1 MEMVTI
7 RVDGESREVPEG
19 SRLASVV
26 TGRDPLCCVAVIRPG
41 TQEKEATENLQV
53 LTTKGEVRV
62 EIPASGSISIKS
74 PGFIDSLKLHWEDR
88 YSAAFGPF
96 PSDIVPDRRP
106 HLYERGD
113 LVLGCG
119 GYDPNLSYLVFS
131 RMRHSADHGAG
142 ENGGVIGRVVS
153 GRGVLDHWSAGDRVT
168 DVIPV
173 IAWADTTRSFTT
185 TDPDLLLED
194 GMQIVTHVDLAV
206 QGYEADHIDTS
217 CAGSVE
223 HLLLALEDG
232 TFHVGRAASTHIF
245 DGRRTQVDV
254 SLELKE
260 PRREGTVT
268 VRTKGRSRGAIYIYT
283 ADVPS
288 NPAHTVVAQVVH
300 GIEIAR
306 LAKADDIFCTR
317 ASPAR
322 FDLIGLPLGEALRVA
337 ASRGVKTQ
345 VDSQE
350 GDRVVVGQ
358 VPGTTLEV
366 LAAGTVSL
374 GTESLSR
381 VIDIVLDD
389 AAAPDSCEIFRV
401 LTGLWSHDVGQVPSF
416 FIFDD
421 VYLFKPAIPKG
432 VKIIPENTPQGEVPA
447 GALAIT
453 NEARKGVGLVGIRV
467 SAHREFGPTSEP
479 FEGTNIIGRVR
490 NPDVLKNIREKDIVF
505 IREVKG

>member
-1 MEMVTI
+1 MVTI
-7 RVDGESREVPEG
+7 RIDGESREVPEE
-19 SRLASVV
+19 SRLASVF

-41 TQEKEATENLQV
+41 TQEKETTENLQI
-53 LTTKGEVRV
+53 LTTKGEIRV
-62 EIPASGSISIKS
+62 EISASGRIPLEG
-74 PGFIDSLKLHWEDR
+74 PGFIESLKLHWEDR

-96 PSDIVPDRRP
+96 PSENIPDRRP

-113 LVLGCG
+113 LILGCG
-119 GYDPNLSYLVFS
+119 GYDPKQSYLIFS
-131 RMRHSADHGAG
+131 RMRHSADHGTG

-153 GRGVLDHWSAGDRVT
+153 GRGVLDHWGTGDRVT
-168 DVIPV
+168 EVIPV
-173 IAWADTTRSFTT
+173 ISWADTARSFTT
-185 TDPDLLLED
+185 TDQELLLEE

-206 QGYEADHIDTS
+206 QGYGEDHIVTD
-217 CAGSVE
+217 CAASVE

-245 DGRRTQVDV
+245 DGRRTQIDV
-254 SLELKE
+254 PPELKG

-268 VRTKGRSRGAIYIYT
+268 VRTKGQSKGGVYIYT

-300 GIEIAR
+300 GIESAR
-306 LAKADDIFCTR
+306 LAKADDIVCIR

-337 ASRGVKTQ
+337 AARGVKTQ
-345 VDSQE
+345 VDDQA

-366 LAAGTVSL
+366 LASGTVSL
-374 GTESLSR
+374 ITEPLSR

-389 AAAPDSCEIFRV
+389 AKAPDSSEIFRF
-401 LTGLWSHDVGQVPSF
+401 LTGLWSHDVGQVPAF

-432 VKIIPENTPQGEVPA
+432 VKIIPENIPQDEVPA

-453 NEARKGVGLVGIRV
+453 NESRKGVGLVGIRV
-467 SAHREFGPTSEP
+467 SAHKEFGPTSEP
-479 FEGTNIIGRVR
+479 FEGTNIIGRVV
-490 NPDVLKNIREKDIVF
+490 NPGVLKNIREKDIVF

>member
-1 MEMVTI
+1 MITI
-7 RVDGESREVPEG
+7 RLDGESLEVKEG

-26 TGRDPLCCVAVIRPG
+26 PSRDPHCCVAVIRPG
-41 TQEKEATENLQV
+41 TQEKEKTENLQV

-62 EIPASGSISIKS
+62 EIPSSGSI
-74 PGFIDSLKLHWEDR
+74 PLEDPAFIEGLKLHWEDR

-96 PSDIVPDRRP
+96 PSEIVPDRRP

-113 LVLGCG
+113 LILGCG
-119 GYDPNLSYLVFS
+119 GYDPKQSYLVFS

-142 ENGGVIGRVVS
+142 GNGGVIGRVVS
-153 GRGVLDHWSAGDRVT
+153 GRGVLDQWGTGDRVT
-168 DVIPV
+168 GVIPV
-173 IAWADTTRSFTT
+173 VAWADTSRSFTT
-185 TDPDLLLED
+185 TDPELLLEE

-206 QGYEADHIDTS
+206 QGYGEDHIVTD
-217 CAGSVE
+217 CAKSVE

-245 DGRRTQVDV
+245 DGRRAQIDV
-254 SLELKE
+254 PLELKG

-268 VRTKGRSRGAIYIYT
+268 VRIKGHSRGAVYIYT

-306 LAKADDIFCTR
+306 LAKEQDIFSVT

-322 FDLIGLPLGEALRVA
+322 FDLIGLPLGEALKIA
-337 ASRGVKTQ
+337 AARGIKAQ
-345 VDSQE
+345 VDNQE

-366 LAAGTVSL
+366 LAGGKVSAV
-374 GTESLSR
+374 TESLSR

-389 AAAPDSCEIFRV
+389 VNAPDSCQIFRF
-401 LTGLWSHDVGQVPSF
+401 LTGLWSHDVGQVPAF

-421 VYLFKPAIPKG
+421 VYLFKPVIPKG
-432 VKIIPENTPQGEVPA
+432 VKIIPENTPEDEVPA

-453 NEARKGVGLVGIRV
+453 NEARKGVGLIGIRV
-467 SAHREFGPTSEP
+467 SAHTEFGPTSEP
-479 FEGTNIIGRVR
+479 FEGTNIIGRVI
-490 NPDVLKNIREKDIVF
+490 NPDVLKNIGEKDIVF

>member
-1 MEMVTI
+1 MVTI
-7 RVDGESREVPEG
+7 RIDGESLRVSEG
-19 SRLASVV
+19 SRLSSVV

-41 TQEKEATENLQV
+41 TQEKETTENLQV
-53 LTTKGEVRV
+53 LTTKGEIRV
-62 EIPASGSISIKS
+62 EIPASGSIPLEG

-113 LVLGCG
+113 LILGCG
-119 GYDPNLSYLVFS
+119 GYDPKLSYLVFS
-131 RMRHSADHGAG
+131 RMRHSADHGTG

-153 GRGVLDHWSAGDRVT
+153 GRGVLDHWSTGDRVT
-168 DVIPV
+168 KVIPV
-173 IAWADTTRSFTT
+173 ISWADTTRSFTT
-185 TDPDLLLED
+185 TDLDLLLEE

-206 QGYEADHIDTS
+206 QGFGEDHIVTD

-223 HLLLALEDG
+223 HLLLTLEDG
-232 TFHVGRAASTHIF
+232 TFHVGRAASTHIL
-245 DGRRTQVDV
+245 DGRRTHVDV
-254 SLELKE
+254 PPESKG
-260 PRREGTVT
+260 PRREGTVS
-268 VRTKGRSRGAIYIYT
+268 VRTKGRSRGAVYIYT

-306 LAKADDIFCTR
+306 LAKANDIFCVR

-322 FDLIGLPLGEALRVA
+322 FDLIGLLLGEALQIA
-337 ASRGVKTQ
+337 AARGVKPR
-345 VDSQE
+345 VDIQA
-350 GDRVVVGQ
+350 GDHVVVGQ
-358 VPGTTLEV
+358 APGTTLEV
-366 LAAGTVSL
+366 LAGGTVSL
-374 GTESLSR
+374 VTEPLSR
-381 VIDIVLDD
+381 VIDVVLDD
-389 AAAPDSCEIFRV
+389 ANAPDSCEIFRL
-401 LTGLWSHDVGQVPSF
+401 LTGLWSHDVGKIPAF
-416 FIFDD
+416 FIFED
-421 VYLFKPAIPKG
+421 VYLFKPVIPKG
-432 VKIIPENTPQGEVPA
+432 VKIIPENTPQDEVPA

-490 NPDVLKNIREKDIVF
+490 NPGVLKNIREKDIVF

>member
-1 MEMVTI
+1 MLMI
-7 RVDGESREVPEG
+7 RVDGESLEVPEG

-26 TGRDPLCCVAVIRPG
+26 ADRDPLCCVAVIRPG
-41 TQEKEATENLQV
+41 TQERETTENLQI
-53 LTTKGEVRV
+53 LTSKGEIRV
-62 EIPASGSISIKS
+62 EIPASGRIPLEG
-74 PGFIDSLKLHWEDR
+74 PGFIESLNLHWEDR

-113 LVLGCG
+113 LILGCG
-119 GYDPNLSYLVFS
+119 GYDPKQSYLIFS
-131 RMRHSADHGAG
+131 RMRHSADHGTG

-153 GRGVLDHWSAGDRVT
+153 GRGVLDHWGTGDRVT
-168 DVIPV
+168 EVIPV

-185 TDPDLLLED
+185 TDPDILLEE

-206 QGYEADHIDTS
+206 QGYEEDHIVTD
-217 CAGSVE
+217 CAASVE
-223 HLLLALEDG
+223 HLLLALENG

-245 DGRRTQVDV
+245 DGRRTQIDV
-254 SLELKE
+254 PPELKG

-268 VRTKGRSRGAIYIYT
+268 VRTKGQARGAVYIYT

-306 LAKADDIFCTR
+306 LARPNDVFCVR
-317 ASPAR
+317 ASPVR
-322 FDLIGLPLGEALRVA
+322 FDLIGLPLGEALEIAVA
-337 ASRGVKTQ
+337 RGVKTK
-345 VDSQE
+345 VDNQA

-366 LAAGTVSL
+366 LAGGTVSL
-374 GTESLSR
+374 ITEPLSR

-389 AAAPDSCEIFRV
+389 AKAPDSCEIFRF
-401 LTGLWSHDVGQVPSF
+401 LTGLWSHDVGQFPAF

-421 VYLFKPAIPKG
+421 VYLFKPVIPKG
-432 VKIIPENTPQGEVPA
+432 VKIIPENTPQDEVPA

-467 SAHREFGPTSEP
+467 SPHKEFGPTSEP
-479 FEGTNIIGRVR
+479 FEGTNIIGRVT
-490 NPDVLKNIREKDIVF
+490 NPGVLKNIREKDTVF

>member
-1 MEMVTI
+1 MVTVRI
-7 RVDGESREVPEG
+7 DGEHLDVPEG

-26 TGRDPLCCVAVIRPG
+26 TGWNPLCCVAVIRPG
-41 TQEKEATENLQV
+41 LQEKETTENLQV
-53 LTTKGEVRV
+53 LTTKGEIRV
-62 EIPASGSISIKS
+62 EIPAPGSVSLGGT
-74 PGFIDSLKLHWEDR
+74 GFIDSLKLHWDDR

-96 PSDIVPDRRP
+96 PSAIVPDRRP

-113 LVLGCG
+113 LILGCG
-119 GYDPNLSYLVFS
+119 GYDPKLSYLVFS

-153 GRGVLDHWSAGDRVT
+153 GRGVLDHWSTGDKVT
-168 DVIPV
+168 EIIPV

-185 TDPDLLLED
+185 TDPDILLEE

-206 QGYEADHIDTS
+206 QGYDDGHIATD
-217 CAGSVE
+217 CAASVE
-223 HLLLALEDG
+223 HLLLALENG

-254 SLELKE
+254 PPELKG

-268 VRTKGRSRGAIYIYT
+268 VRTKGQSRGAVYIYT
-283 ADVPS
+283 TDVPGI
-288 NPAHTVVAQVVH
+288 PTHTVVAQVVH

-306 LAKADDIFCTR
+306 LAKENDIFCIT

-322 FDLIGLPLGEALRVA
+322 FDLIGLPLGEALQIAVA
-337 ASRGVKTQ
+337 RGVNAL
-345 VDSQE
+345 VDNQA

-358 VPGTTLEV
+358 DPGTTLEV
-366 LAAGTVSL
+366 LAGGTVSL
-374 GTESLSR
+374 ITESLSK

-389 AAAPDSCEIFRV
+389 ANAPDSCEIFRF
-401 LTGLWSHDVGQVPSF
+401 LTGLWSHDVGQLPAF

-421 VYLFKPAIPKG
+421 VYLFKPVIPTG
-432 VKIIPENTPQGEVPA
+432 VKIIPENTPKDEVP
-447 GALAIT
+447 GGTLAIT
-453 NEARKGVGLVGIRV
+453 NEARKGAGLVGIRV
-467 SAHREFGPTSEP
+467 SSHKEFGPTSEP
-479 FEGTNIIGRVR
+479 FEGTNIIGKVI
-490 NPDVLKNIREKDIVF
+490 NAGLLKNIREKDIVF

>member
-1 MEMVTI
+1 MITI
-7 RVDGESREVPEG
+7 RVDGESLEVPEG
-19 SRLASVV
+19 SRLATVI
-26 TGRDPLCCVAVIRPG
+26 TDRDPLCCVAVIRPG
-41 TQEKEATENLQV
+41 TQEKEKTENLQV

-62 EIPASGSISIKS
+62 EIPSSGRIPLEN
-74 PGFIDSLKLHWEDR
+74 PGFIDNLKIHWEDR

-96 PSDIVPDRRP
+96 SSDVVPDRRP

-113 LVLGCG
+113 LIIGCG
-119 GYDPNLSYLVFS
+119 GYDPKQSYLVFS

-142 ENGGVIGRVVS
+142 ENGGVIGKVVS
-153 GRGVLDHWSAGDRVT
+153 GRGVLDQWSANDRIT
-168 DVIPV
+168 EMTPV

-185 TDPDLLLED
+185 TDPDLLLEE

-206 QGYEADHIDTS
+206 QGYGNDHITIE
-217 CAGSVE
+217 CAKSVE

-245 DGRRTQVDV
+245 DDRRIQIDV
-254 SLELKE
+254 PQELKG

-268 VRTKGRSRGAIYIYT
+268 VRTKGQTRGAVYIYT
-283 ADVPS
+283 TDVPS
-288 NPAHTVVAQVVH
+288 TPAHTVVAQVVH

-306 LAKADDIFCTR
+306 LAKVQDIFSIR

-322 FDLIGLPLGEALRVA
+322 FDLIGLPLGEALHFAAARGITTRV
-337 ASRGVKTQ
+337 
-345 VDSQE
+345 DNQE

-366 LAAGTVSL
+366 LAGGAVSMI
-374 GTESLSR
+374 TESLSR
-381 VIDIVLDD
+381 VIDIALDD
-389 AAAPDSCEIFRV
+389 ANAPDSCGIFRF
-401 LTGLWSHDVGQVPSF
+401 LTGLWSHDVGQVPAF

-421 VYLFKPAIPKG
+421 VYLFKPVIPKG
-432 VKIIPENTPQGEVPA
+432 VKIIPENTPQEEVPA

-453 NEARKGVGLVGIRV
+453 NEARKGAGLIGIRM
-467 SAHREFGPTSEP
+467 SASREFGPTSEP
-479 FEGTNIIGRVR
+479 FEGTNIIGRVI
-490 NPDVLKNIREKDIVF
+490 NPDVLKNIREKDIVY

>member
-1 MEMVTI
+1 MVTI
-7 RVDGESREVPEG
+7 RIDGENLDVPEG
-19 SRLASVV
+19 SRLGSVV
-26 TGRDPLCCVAVIRPG
+26 TGRSQGCCVAVIRPG
-41 TQEKEATENLQV
+41 TQEKEKTENLQIV
-53 LTTKGEVRV
+53 TTKGEIRV
-62 EIPASGSISIKS
+62 EIPVSGRIPLDN

-96 PSDIVPDRRP
+96 PSDIIPDRRP

-113 LVLGCG
+113 LILGCG
-119 GYDPNLSYLVFS
+119 GYDPKQSYLVFS

-142 ENGGVIGRVVS
+142 ETGGVIGKVVS
-153 GRGVLDHWSAGDRVT
+153 GRGVLDNWSAGDKIT
-168 DVIPV
+168 EIIPV

-185 TDPDLLLED
+185 TDPELLLEE

-206 QGYEADHIDTS
+206 QGYGGDNIDTG
-217 CAGSVE
+217 CATSVE
-223 HLLLALEDG
+223 HLLLSLEDG
-232 TFHVGRAASTHIF
+232 TFHVDRAASTHIF

-254 SLELKE
+254 HAELKG

-268 VRTKGRSRGAIYIYT
+268 IRTKGQSGGALYIYT

-306 LAKADDIFCTR
+306 LAKAGEIFSVR
-317 ASPAR
+317 ASPPR
-322 FDLIGLPLGEALRVA
+322 FDLIGLPLGDALKTA
-337 ASRGVKTQ
+337 AARGITTH
-345 VDSQE
+345 VDNQE

-358 VPGTTLEV
+358 APGTTLEV
-366 LAAGTVSL
+366 LAKGTVSL
-374 GTESLSR
+374 VTEPLTR

-389 AAAPDSCEIFRV
+389 ANAPDSCGIFRF
-401 LTGLWSHDVGQVPSF
+401 LTGLWSHDVGQVPAF

-421 VYLFKPAIPKG
+421 VYLFKPVIPKG
-432 VKIIPENTPQGEVPA
+432 VKIIPENTPQEEVPA

-467 SAHREFGPTSEP
+467 SSHTEFGPTSEP
-479 FEGTNIIGRVR
+479 FEGTNIIGRVV
-490 NPDVLKNIREKDIVF
+490 NPGVLKNIREKDIVF